1 MITEFISM
9 RKIDTRIFALAQQIN
24 KAYSD
29 EEVVCICVLKGAYMF
44 FSDLMKS
51 IVVPSTIDFI
61 RVESYKGTEST
72 SDIKLISE
80 PTIELK
86 GKNVLLVEDI
96 IDTGKTLK
104 FLLDYFNEKEVQDIN
119 VCTLLDKPSRREVDV
134 SPNYTGFV
142 IPNTFV
148 IGYGLDFNEEY
159 RHLPYI
165 GSYNDI

>member
-9 RKIDTRIFALAQQIN
+9 RKIDTHIFGLAQQIN

-51 IVVPSTIDFI
+51 IVVPSAIDFI
-61 RVESYKGTEST
+61 RVESYEGTEST
-72 SDIKLISE
+72 SDMKLISE

-86 GKNVLLVEDI
+86 DKNIILVEDI
-96 IDTGKTLK
+96 IDTGRTLK
-104 FLLDYFNEKEVQDIN
+104 FLLDYFNKKEVQDIN
-119 VCTLLDKPSRREVDV
+119 VCALLDKPSRREVDV
-134 SPNYTGFV
+134 YPDYTGFV
-142 IPNTFV
+142 IPNVFV
-148 IGYGLDFNEEY
+148 VGYGLDFNEEY

-165 GSYNDI
+165 GSIDDI